1 MDLTIRPIRFEDA
14 VFLSELRTMD
24 GTRETT
30 LGIKSERITR
40 SEEYIRGLGPN
51 DHVFVAEI
59 TENGEK
65 KVVGVVGL
73 HVNTNPRQRHS
84 ARLGIAVHRDYQGRG
99 IGRALSNEILDLAD
113 NWLKLLRIELEV
125 FVDNERAIK
134 LYESLGFQI
143 EGTKKYAAVKDG
155 KYADIYIMARYNL

>member
-14 VFLSELRTMD
+14 AFLSELRTMD
-24 GTRETT
+24 GTRETI

-65 KVVGVVGL
+65 KVVGFIGL

-155 KYADIYIMARYNL
+155 NYADIYIMARYNL

>member
-1 MDLTIRPIRFEDA
+1 
-14 VFLSELRTMD
+14 MD

-30 LGIKSERITR
+30 LGIKSEMITK
-40 SEEYIRGLGPN
+40 SEEYIRDLGPN
-51 DHVFVAEI
+51 DHVFVARI

-65 KVVGVVGL
+65 KVVGFIGL
-73 HVNTNPRQRHS
+73 HVNTNPRQGHS
-84 ARLGIAVHRDYQGRG
+84 ARLGIAVHKDYKGRG

-113 NWLKLLRIELEV
+113 NWSRLLRIKLVV

-143 EGTKKYAAVKDG
+143 EGIKKYAAVKEG